1 MKTEEN
7 EKLEEWLKWR
17 RGYLSLF
24 YGERMRPQRH
34 SGAFHYHKD
43 GSTWGGIHLVEC
55 LRNVEEGRPPA
66 EPRDVLGS

>member
-24 YGERMRPQRH
+24 YGERMRPQC
-34 SGAFHYHKD
+34 F
-43 GSTWGGIHLVEC
+43 
-55 LRNVEEGRPPA
+55 RNVEEGRPQPNLA
-66 EPRDVLGS
+66 TC